1 MKYWTL
7 LLCCA
12 VLSGCDNKLAN
23 QAIKEAKVAFAN
35 QEYQEAMGLLQLA
48 SDEGESAQY
57 QIWAKQGEAFLKMIS
72 FKDVSS
78 LEELLLA
85 WTDLNLID
93 TKPSFIKDEAVKY
106 IREKLVEVKSLAN
119 QAMQSGEVQDVVQMI
134 RRIEKRM
141 GTLEL
146 FESEIN
152 ELIELRKE
160 MEGGK

>member
-7 LLCCA
+7 LLCLTL
-12 VLSGCDNKLAN
+12 LSGCDSKLAN
-23 QAIKEAKVAFAN
+23 QAIKEAKVAFEN
-35 QEYQEAMGLLQLA
+35 QDYQEAMGLLQLA
-48 SDEGESAQY
+48 SDEGANNQY
-57 QIWAKQGEAFLKMIS
+57 DIWAKQGEAFLKIIS
-72 FKDVSS
+72 FKDLSS
-78 LEELLLA
+78 LDELLLA

-93 TKPSFIKDEAVKY
+93 TRASFIKDEAVKY
-106 IREKLVEVKSLAN
+106 IRQQLVEVKSLAN

-152 ELIELRKE
+152 DLIELKKE
-160 MEGGK
+160 MEG

>member
-1 MKYWTL
+1 MKYWML

-12 VLSGCDNKLAN
+12 VLSGCDSKLAN
-23 QAIKEAKVAFAN
+23 QAIKEAKVAFEN
-35 QEYQEAMGLLQLA
+35 QDYQEAMGLLQLA
-48 SDEGESAQY
+48 SDEGESNQYTVWAQ
-57 QIWAKQGEAFLKMIS
+57 QGEAFLKMIS
-72 FKDVSS
+72 FKDLSS
-78 LEELLLA
+78 LDELLLA

-93 TKPSFIKDEAVKY
+93 TKQSFIKDEAVKH

-119 QAMQSGEVQDVVQMI
+119 QAMQSGEVQDVIQMI

-146 FESEIN
+146 FEIEVQ

-160 MEGGK
+160 MEG

>member
-12 VLSGCDNKLAN
+12 FLSGCDNKLAN
-23 QAIKEAKVAFAN
+23 QAIKEAKVAFEKQN
-35 QEYQEAMGLLQLA
+35 YQEAMGLLQLA
-48 SDEGESAQY
+48 SDEGENHQY
-57 QIWAKQGEAFLKMIS
+57 AIWAKQGEAFLKIIS
-72 FKDVSS
+72 FKDLSS
-78 LEELLLA
+78 LDELLLA

-106 IREKLVEVKSLAN
+106 IRERLVEVKSLAN
-119 QAMQSGEVQDVVQMI
+119 QTMQSGEVDDVLQMI

-146 FESEIN
+146 FESEVH

-160 MEGGK
+160 MEG

>member
-7 LLCCA
+7 LLCLTL
-12 VLSGCDNKLAN
+12 LSGCDDKLAN
-23 QAIKEAKVAFAN
+23 QAIKEAKVAFEK
-35 QEYQEAMGLLQLA
+35 QDYQEAMGLLQLA
-48 SDEGESAQY
+48 SDEGESNQY
-57 QIWAKQGEAFLKMIS
+57 TVWAKQGEAFLKMIS
-72 FKDVSS
+72 FKDLFS
-78 LEELLLA
+78 LDELLLA

-93 TKPSFIKDEAVKY
+93 TRPSFIKDEAVKY

-119 QAMQSGEVQDVVQMI
+119 QAIQSGEVQEVIQMI

-146 FESEIN
+146 FQSEVQ